1 MSDVEEQPIE
11 HKAASTY
18 PILHAFYAYW
28 RRLPNSGGLPRHQD
42 LDPADIRDLLPR
54 LVMLAVERPPP
65 SPPPVF
71 RFRLAGTGILGLY
84 DLEMTSRRMQE
95 AFGEQ
100 AAERNADFT

>member
-1 MSDVEEQPIE
+1 
-11 HKAASTY
+11 
-18 PILHAFYAYW
+18 
-28 RRLPNSGGLPRHQD
+28 
-42 LDPADIRDLLPR
+42 
-54 LVMLAVERPPP
+54 
-65 SPPPVF
+65 VF